1 MLKINIWGSFFKIIH
16 TEVVENLS
24 SLKSVRAAI
33 LEQFS
38 DFLFSLVIL
47 LSEIAD
53 FGLLELALFTEE

>member
-1 MLKINIWGSFFKIIH
+1 MLQINILGSFLKILP

>member
-1 MLKINIWGSFFKIIH
+1 MLQINILGSFLKILP

-53 FGLLELALFTEE
+53 FGLLELALFNEE